1 MRKGAMII
9 RLVFCIGLSITGSA
23 WAMGGQN
30 GVMGRMVPAR
40 ADAPSVAAAS
50 NARSQYMLSCAGCHG
65 FDGAGSKRSNVPDM
79 RRLGLFL
86 RVPGGRDFIIKVPG
100 VMGSGLSDAQVAEVT
115 NWVLAGMARE
125 SVPAA
130 TSPYSAEEVRRARAS
145 APVDVMKAR
154 GEIVDAA
161 RRMGLV
167 IE

>member
-1 MRKGAMII
+1 MALRW
-9 RLVFCIGLSITGSA
+9 VFGLGLCIAGSA

-30 GVMGRMVPAR
+30 GVMGRMVQAR

-50 NARSQYMLSCAGCHG
+50 SARSQYMLSCAGCHG

-79 RRLGLFL
+79 RQLGLFL

-100 VMGSGLSDAQVAEVT
+100 VMGSGLDDAQVAAVT
-115 NWVLAGMARE
+115 NWVLAGMARD
-125 SVPAA
+125 SVPPG
-130 TSPYSAEEVRRARAS
+130 TPPYSADEVRRARAS

-154 GEIVDAA
+154 REIVDAA
-161 RRMGLV
+161 RGMGLV